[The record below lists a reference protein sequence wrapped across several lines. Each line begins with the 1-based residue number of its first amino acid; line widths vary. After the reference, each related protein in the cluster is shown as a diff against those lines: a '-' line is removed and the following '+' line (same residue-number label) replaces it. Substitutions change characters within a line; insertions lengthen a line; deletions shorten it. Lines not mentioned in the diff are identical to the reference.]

1 MVHRCLGFREIVA
14 LGLGN
19 VRYLHG
25 TRFLVLVVMRWL
37 KIYTSTQPNLV
48 CL

>member
-1 MVHRCLGFREIVA
+1 MVYRCLGIREIGA

-25 TRFLVLVVMRWL
+25 TRFLVLAVMRWL
-37 KIYTSTQPNLV
+37 NIYTSTQQNLV
-48 CL
+48 SL